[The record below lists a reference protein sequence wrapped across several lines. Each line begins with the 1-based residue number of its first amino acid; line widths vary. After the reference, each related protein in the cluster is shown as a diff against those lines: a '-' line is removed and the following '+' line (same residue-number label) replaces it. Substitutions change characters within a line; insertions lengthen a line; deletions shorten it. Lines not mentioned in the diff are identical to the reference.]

1 MAGAYTAAAPAWVAA
16 GIVPLPLGGVDGK
29 RPLVSNPAKIGRRAA
44 LDLANRPRFA
54 DAPGL
59 GFWCGP
65 RNGLTVVDIDSTA
78 DAELQQAIVT
88 YGDSPIIVQTAS
100 GKSHL
105 YYRHDGERRR
115 IRPDK
120 SHPIDILGEGG
131 LAVAPPS
138 ERPAGGRYHF
148 LRGGLDDVRRLPKI
162 RPGAIIEPDA
172 MGRTLARPT
181 SPRCSQTKIIEHHA
195 VGRHAAAAVPG
206 NRNVAMFNLAREL
219 ANKTPDRTALLD
231 VMRAANANLASPL
244 PDGEVARLVGSV
256 SAYRDAGRLMVPGT
270 ESTLILPASI
280 ADHAMATGNLDVAGL
295 MMLVRKY
302 HSEPGKTFA
311 LSASAM
317 AEANKINGWARN
329 RYRNAIRDAVNLGL
343 LVLVHAGGRGARDPS
358 LYKITSVPRGL

>member
-1 MAGAYTAAAPAWVAA
+1 VYSEAAPAWIAA
-16 GIVPLPLGGVDGK
+16 GIAAFPLGGADGK
-29 RPLVSNPAKIGRRAA
+29 KPLIRNPGRIGRRAA
-44 LDLANRPRFA
+44 LDLSKRPQFA
-54 DAPGL
+54 GATGL

-65 RNGLTVVDIDSTA
+65 HNGVTVVDIDSAA
-78 DAELQQAIVT
+78 DAELQYAIDA
-88 YGDSPIIVQTAS
+88 YGDSPVIVRTAS
-100 GKSHL
+100 GKSHI
-105 YYRHDGERRR
+105 YYRHSGERRR

-120 SHPIDILGEGG
+120 GHPIDILGEGG

-138 ERPAGGRYHF
+138 ERPAGGRYGF
-148 LRGGLDDVRRLPKI
+148 LRGGLEDLRRLPEIKA
-162 RPGAIIEPDA
+162 GAIAEP
-172 MGRTLARPT
+172 ARA
-181 SPRCSQTKIIEHHA
+181 RGHHA
-195 VGRHAAAAVPG
+195 VEQRAPAAKAELG
-206 NRNVAMFNLAREL
+206 MRNATMFRLACEM
-219 ANKTPDRTALLD
+219 ATKTADNVELLD
-231 VMRAANANLASPL
+231 LVRVANADLPVPL
-244 PDGEVARLVGSV
+244 PDDEVARLVGSV
-256 SAYRDAGRLMVPGT
+256 SAYRDTGRLMVPGLA

-280 ADHAMATGNLDVAGL
+280 ADHVMATGNLDVAGL